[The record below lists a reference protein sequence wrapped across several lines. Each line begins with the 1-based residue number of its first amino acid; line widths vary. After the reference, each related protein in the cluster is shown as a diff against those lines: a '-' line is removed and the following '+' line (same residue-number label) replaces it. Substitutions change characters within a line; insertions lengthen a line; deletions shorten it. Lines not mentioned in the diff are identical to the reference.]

1 MHMGLSADDHAAT
14 MSLTCLAAAL
24 SSFPQI
30 NAGLILL
37 DGLSWQSRQSITTDR
52 IGADLFFVWFRWR
65 ENRAHSRCRGSH
77 VIHRVC
83 QIRMRHAARS
93 MITCN
98 HDNLS
103 HANADLRLSCPIAT
117 HQ

>member
-24 SSFPQI
+24 SRFPQI
-30 NAGLILL
+30 NAALILL

-52 IGADLFFVWFRWR
+52 IGADLFFVWFWWR
-65 ENRAHSRCRGSH
+65 ANRAHSRY
-77 VIHRVC
+77 
-83 QIRMRHAARS
+83 AARS